1 MQVLKITAERTKRV
15 WNYIS
20 LVFSPISFAI
30 MAGYK
35 SNWALLQ
42 HYSDFFSYQYSII
55 NIYVWVVKLL
65 FCKWWQLSE
74 YRQHPKMLSNV
85 KFDIVINLYQ
95 VILYLTPCEWVH
107 YHQIP
112 AWWAQF
118 TKVPYFLG
126 YWPLKIPNLKNTHL
140 EKYRL

>member
-1 MQVLKITAERTKRV
+1 MRVLKNNCRKTEE
-15 WNYIS
+15 S
-20 LVFSPISFAI
+20 LKLFPRFSPISFAI

-42 HYSDFFSYQYSII
+42 HYSDFFFISVFYHQHLC
-55 NIYVWVVKLL
+55 VG
-65 FCKWWQLSE
+65 CKPLILKMVTTLRIQTT
-74 YRQHPKMLSNV
+74 PKNAIKCEIWYCNKSLPSNFV
-85 KFDIVINLYQ
+85 PN
-95 VILYLTPCEWVH
+95 TMWVH

-112 AWWAQF
+112 VWWAQF